1 MIDPVTIGLAIQ
13 GVKLVV
19 NGIKAAAD
27 EAKEAFD
34 SINECVESGKTL
46 ADSIAPVKQFF
57 SAAGKYETNRLQL
70 EKAKEEQEQAIE
82 RGESMD
88 DHMSDAEYV
97 MELMAID
104 RQIKQYYADIKHL
117 FIYHFQ
123 EPGMWEEFSQRMN
136 KLRSDREAKAEAKRR
151 AETEK
156 KLKEKA
162 DIMRRRRQ
170 YAKRIESFQM
180 VLAGIVIIGIIVG
193 FVFFMQWMI
202 QQGGMK

>member
-1 MIDPVTIGLAIQ
+1 MIDPITIGLAIQ

-34 SINECVESGKTL
+34 SINECVESGKNL
-46 ADSIAPVKQFF
+46 AQSLSPVKKFF
-57 SAAGKYETNRLQL
+57 SAAGKYEEHRAHL
-70 EKAKEEQEQAIE
+70 EEAKVAQEEAVE
-82 RGESMD
+82 RGETVA

-104 RQIKQYYADIKHL
+104 RQIKQYYDDIKHI

-123 EPGMWEEFSQRMN
+123 EAGMWEEFWVRMH
-136 KLRSDREAKAEAKRR
+136 KLRSEREAKAEAKRR

-156 KLKEKA
+156 RLHEKA
-162 DIMRRRRQ
+162 EEMKRRR
-170 YAKRIESFQM
+170 AKQEIIAHIE
-180 VLAGIVIIGIIVG
+180 LAVGIVVITGIVAAFG
-193 FVFFMQWMI
+193 WAMWWMF
-202 QQGGMK
+202 QQGG

>member
-19 NGIKAAAD
+19 SGIKAAAD

-34 SINECVESGKTL
+34 SINECVESGRNL
-46 ADSIAPVKQFF
+46 AESLSPVKKFF
-57 SAAGKYETNRLQL
+57 SAAGKYETNRAQL
-70 EKAKEEQEQAIE
+70 EEAKVAQEEAIE
-82 RGESMD
+82 RGETVA

-104 RQIKQYYADIKHL
+104 RQIKQYYDDIKHI

-123 EPGMWEEFSQRMN
+123 EAGMWDEFWQRMD
-136 KLRSDREAKAEAKRR
+136 KVRSDREAKAEAKRR

-156 KLKEKA
+156 RLHEKA
-162 DIMRRRRQ
+162 VAMKKRRARQ
-170 YAKRIESFQM
+170 HLIDNVEM
-180 VLAGIVIIGIIVG
+180 VGAGIVIVGIV
-193 FVFFMQWMI
+193 FVFFWAMWWMF
-202 QQGGMK
+202 QQGG

>member
-19 NGIKAAAD
+19 QGIKSAAD

-46 ADSIAPVKQFF
+46 AESISPVKKFF
-57 SAAGKYETNRLQL
+57 SAAGKYETKRAQL
-70 EKAKEEQEQAIE
+70 EEEKAAQEEAVE
-82 RGESMD
+82 RGETIA

-104 RQIKQYYADIKHL
+104 RQIKQYYADIKHV

-123 EPGMWEEFSQRMN
+123 EAGMWDEFWTRMN
-136 KLRSDREAKAEAKRR
+136 KLRSDRDAKTEAKRK

-156 KLKEKA
+156 KIQEKLA
-162 DIMRRRRQ
+162 AMKKIRER
-170 YAKRIESFQM
+170 AKRLESVQIFFT
-180 VLAGIVIIGIIVG
+180 VVTIVIIILG
-193 FVFFMQWMI
+193 FVFGMYWLI
-202 QQGGMK
+202 QQGG

>member
-1 MIDPVTIGLAIQ
+1 MLDPVTIGLAIQ

-34 SINECVESGKTL
+34 SINECVESGRNL
-46 ADSIAPVKQFF
+46 AESLSPVKKFF
-57 SAAGKYETNRLQL
+57 SAAGKYETNRAQL
-70 EKAKEEQEQAIE
+70 EVAKVAQEEAVE
-82 RGESMD
+82 RGETVA

-104 RQIKQYYADIKHL
+104 RQIKQYYDDIKHI

-123 EPGMWEEFSQRMN
+123 ESGMWEEFWQRMG
-136 KLRSDREAKAEAKRR
+136 KLRADREAKAEAKRL

-156 KLKEKA
+156 RLE
-162 DIMRRRRQ
+162 
-170 YAKRIESFQM
+170 AKRIEMAKRRERQKLIDSIQT
-180 VLAGIVIIGIIVG
+180 VVASIVIVVIILA
-193 FVFFMQWMI
+193 FCWAIWWMF
-202 QQGGMK
+202 QQGAK

>member
-1 MIDPVTIGLAIQ
+1 MIDPITIGLAIQ

-19 NGIKAAAD
+19 NGIKTAAD

-34 SINECVESGKTL
+34 SINQCVESGKTL
-46 ADSIAPVKQFF
+46 ADSIAPVRQFF

-82 RGESMD
+82 RGESIA

-123 EPGMWEEFSQRMN
+123 EPGMWEEFSERMN
-136 KLRSDREAKAEAKRR
+136 KLRNDREAKAEAKRK

-156 KLKEKA
+156 RLQEKA
-162 DIMRRRRQ
+162 QIMRRRRQ
-170 YAKRIESFQM
+170 YAKRIEAFQM
-180 VLAGIVIIGIIVG
+180 FVAGIVIVGIIVG
-193 FVFFMQWMI
+193 FVFAMRWMI
-202 QQGGMK
+202 QQGG

>member
-19 NGIKAAAD
+19 QGIKSAAD

-46 ADSIAPVKQFF
+46 AESISPVKKFF
-57 SAAGKYETNRLQL
+57 ASAGKYETNRAQL
-70 EKAKEEQEQAIE
+70 EEAKVAQEEAIE
-82 RGESMD
+82 RGETVA

-104 RQIKQYYADIKHL
+104 RQIKQYYEDIKHI

-123 EPGMWEEFSQRMN
+123 EAGMWEEFWQRMG
-136 KLRSDREAKAEAKRR
+136 KLRADREAKAEAKRR

-156 KLKEKA
+156 RLQEKA
-162 DIMRRRRQ
+162 AAMKKIRER
-170 YAKRIESFQM
+170 AKRIESIQLFAT
-180 VLAGIVIIGIIVG
+180 VVIIVALILG
-193 FVFFMQWMI
+193 FSYGMFWLI
-202 QQGGMK
+202 QQGG